1 MKKQRKT
8 QAELILSYFQERPN
22 QEIPHPEV
30 VDWAT
35 QEWLNITGRK
45 LRDPDRA
52 IRKLYQDGWLVKV
65 KKGVY
70 KYDPSQ
76 INSRQGDDFTQSDKL
91 KILERDNYKC
101 VICGKGKAEGMELH
115 VDHIKPKSLGGTNS
129 IENGQTLCSQHNFL
143 KKHLQ
148 ATTTAK
154 KYFIRL
160 YELSKTEQNKEL
172 EKFSY
177 EVLEIYEKYNI
188 NGQINWEK

>member
-1 MKKQRKT
+1 M
-8 QAELILSYFQERPN
+8 
-22 QEIPHPEV
+22 
-30 VDWAT
+30 
-35 QEWLNITGRK
+35 
-45 LRDPDRA
+45 
-52 IRKLYQDGWLVKV
+52 KV

-76 INSRQGDDFTQSDKL
+76 INSKQGDDFTQADKS
-91 KILERDNYKC
+91 KILKRDNYKC
-101 VICGKGKAEGMELH
+101 VICGRGKAEGMELH

-160 YELSKTEQNKEL
+160 YELSKTEKNKEL